1 MWQADIL
8 SARAYEQKRAP
19 SPEKRLLIAVLWNAI
34 LEYQDFLCSGRSG
47 GDAEAQKL
55 RKWFFEPDQMWPF
68 SFENVCAQ
76 LDLDPSS
83 IRTRLATL
91 GSGMPVGSRQSRRR
105 GR

>member
-1 MWQADIL
+1 MWQVDIL
-8 SARAYEQKRAP
+8 NARPYEQTRTA

-34 LEYQDFLCSGRSG
+34 LEYQDFLCSGRRA
-47 GDAEAQKL
+47 DNVEAQKL
-55 RKWFFEPDQMWPF
+55 RKWFFEHDEIWPF

-76 LDLDPSS
+76 LDLDPNC

-91 GSGMPVGSRQSRRR
+91 RNGTVVGSRQSKRR